1 MTDNTWASGPASGY
15 IEPQPKGTEG
25 VSATG
30 EEKKPNKFG
39 EALQEWWDSDACK
52 QLQKE
57 NEEAKQRA
65 VGKYFMLSESDK
77 IDMVQAICY
86 IMCKAESEG
95 TSHRGLQDA
104 LGIYPAGF
112 WVDHLMEVHNAL
124 WSYYHDKKNKQELED
139 DVNNLKA
146 FLENK
151 NETPNESG
159 DATGTN

>member
-1 MTDNTWASGPASGY
+1 M
-15 IEPQPKGTEG
+15 IEKQPNE
-25 VSATG
+25 
-30 EEKKPNKFG
+30 FG
-39 EALQEWWDSDACK
+39 KSLQDWWDSDDCK

-77 IDMVQAICY
+77 LDMVQAICY

-112 WVDHLMEVHNAL
+112 WVDHLMEVHNSL
-124 WSYYHDKKNKQELED
+124 WSYYHDQKQEKELKDDLET
-139 DVNNLKA
+139 LQG
-146 FLENK
+146 FT
-151 NETPNESG
+151 ET
-159 DATGTN
+159 

>member
-1 MTDNTWASGPASGY
+1 MIDNTWATGPASGY
-15 IEPQPKGTEG
+15 VQPQSKGTEG
-25 VSATG
+25 VSAT
-30 EEKKPNKFG
+30 EQANKLG
-39 EALQEWWDSDACK
+39 KTLEDWWNSDACK
-52 QLQKE
+52 EMQKA

-112 WVDHLMEVHNAL
+112 WIDHLMDVHNAL
-124 WSYYHDKKNKQELED
+124 WSYYHDKKQEKEFKDDLDALE
-139 DVNNLKA
+139 K
-146 FLENK
+146 FT
-151 NETPNESG
+151 ET
-159 DATGTN
+159 